1 MTNTME
7 LCNPEHGISCKCV
20 LPYLPVLRSLREKV
34 CVGQALFFF
43 FFLLFSSLYFPMDV
57 HRRKKKKKKKP
68 RQTCTGLATCFS
80 SPCRKSKPYQRAFF
94 FYSLPPIFLTAGK
107 GGRMRRGRAHPRTK
121 NDCSP
126 KNTTDRPPEP
136 VRHPTTT
143 YARLP
148 PPTQPNPHQ
157 NTTRSRLSVSSCV
170 IEEKVTFSVVVV

>member
-1 MTNTME
+1 MCGAGTF
-7 LCNPEHGISCKCV
+7 
-20 LPYLPVLRSLREKV
+20 
-34 CVGQALFFF
+34 FFF